1 MTSIKI
7 VGIISNIVLSV
18 IYAASSWIISF
29 FGLMLY
35 IYTPKESI
43 SIAQVFLLI
52 SSIIFICTILFCLIG
67 IILSIILRKKEKH
80 IPSLIIQ
87 FLPFVTVLLAVFLMI
102 VSMVLGNNTI

>member
-1 MTSIKI
+1 MKSIKI

-43 SIAQVFLLI
+43 SIAQMFLLV
-52 SSIIFICTILFCLIG
+52 SSILFICTILFCLIG

-80 IPSLIIQ
+80 ILSLIIQ
-87 FLPFVTVLLAVFLMI
+87 FLPFVTGLFAVFLMV
-102 VSMVLGNNTI
+102 VSMVL